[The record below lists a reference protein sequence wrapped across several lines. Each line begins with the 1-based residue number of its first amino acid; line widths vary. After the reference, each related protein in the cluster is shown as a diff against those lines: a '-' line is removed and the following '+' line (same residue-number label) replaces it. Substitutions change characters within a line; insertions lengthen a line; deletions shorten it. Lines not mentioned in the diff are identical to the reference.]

1 MTEQMRNILASCLS
15 LRGRDTLRID
25 FLQFIFGRNDL
36 PFHASREH
44 LLLPLLKR
52 KLLHCGEVNFKVV

>member
-1 MTEQMRNILASCLS
+1 MTEQMRNILASCFI

-25 FLQFIFGRNDL
+25 FLQFISGRNDL

-44 LLLPLLKR
+44 LL
-52 KLLHCGEVNFKVV
+52 